1 MRTLSSVVCN
11 LYIPLKHN
19 KGNPCSA
26 PDVSQVDV
34 IFNHLAQFPRQIVN
48 EFVSAV
54 MCAGYRVSTGNSVHL
69 KHETA

>member
-1 MRTLSSVVCN
+1 MQTLSSEVSN
-11 LYIPLKHN
+11 LYIPLKH

-34 IFNHLAQFPRQIVN
+34 IFNDLAQFPRQIVN